1 MTRIIAT
8 KVVPR
13 ASALGSNGAFYVD
26 KGVRFTLTRLL
37 AQGSAYKDLGRNGQE
52 RAITPKA
59 AYTPVSKRPCSRS
72 LSITRSPAQKY
83 RVRTSNAMAKPRPS
97 RPRPLT
103 LRLLTAP
110 ARVTLT
116 RSPAQGSAYRTL
128 VAMAKARPSRPRPLT
143 LRSLPA
149 LARAHFLLGGY
160 VMKKMSS
167 GEIRQCF
174 WIFSRVKVM
183 QLNLVL
189 R

>member
-72 LSITRSPAQKY
+72 LSITRSPAQ
-83 RVRTSNAMAKPRPS
+83 
-97 RPRPLT
+97 
-103 LRLLTAP
+103 
-110 ARVTLT
+110 
-116 RSPAQGSAYRTL
+116 GSAYKDLGRNGQSPAITP
-128 VAMAKARPSRPRPLT
+128 KATYTPIPTRAGS
-143 LRSLPA
+143 RSLSF
-149 LARAHFLLGGY
+149 RRICHE
-160 VMKKMSS
+160 KN
-167 GEIRQCF
+167 
-174 WIFSRVKVM
+174 VKRRDSPNVFGFF
-183 QLNLVL
+183 QE
-189 R
+189 